1 MTRVELKN
9 EAKEQ
14 IKGKIGILFL
24 IFLIIAIIGV
34 GSSFVPIVGWFATII
49 IMPAFNISLCMIFL
63 NLAKREDISVGDVFK
78 GFNITG
84 KAVWLYIITNFF
96 VFLWSLLLIIP
107 GIIKTFSY
115 SMASFILA
123 DNPELTAREAL
134 EESKRIMEGHK
145 FDLFVLQLSFL
156 WWYLL
161 GAITFGIAYV
171 YVVPYFESTMTN
183 FYNEIKDRK
192 IEAEVI
198 DNN

>member
-1 MTRVELKN
+1 MTRIELKN

-24 IFLIIAIIGV
+24 IFLIIAMIGA
-34 GSSFVPIVGWFATII
+34 GSSLVPVVGWFATII

-63 NLAKREDISVGDVFK
+63 NLAKREDVSVGDVFK

-84 KAVWLYIITNFF
+84 KAVWLSIITWFYT
-96 VFLWSLLLIIP
+96 FLWSLLFIIP

-115 SMASFILA
+115 SMAPFILA
-123 DNPELTAREAL
+123 DNSNLTASEAL
-134 EESKRIMEGHK
+134 SESIRIMDGHK
-145 FDLFVLQLSFL
+145 FDLFVLQLSFF

-161 GAITFGIAYV
+161 GAITFGIAYI
-171 YVVPYFESTMTN
+171 YVVPYFEATMTN
-183 FYNEIKDRK
+183 FYNEIKDKK

-198 DNN
+198 KEN

>member
-84 KAVWLYIITNFF
+84 KAVWLSIITWFYT
-96 VFLWSLLLIIP
+96 FLWSLLFIIP

-115 SMASFILA
+115 SMAPFILA
-123 DNPELTAREAL
+123 DNPNLTSSEAL
-134 EESKRIMEGHK
+134 SESIRIMDGHK
-145 FDLFVLQLSFL
+145 FDLFVLQLSFFL
-156 WWYLL
+156 WYIL
-161 GAITFGIAYV
+161 GTITFGIAYV
-171 YVVPYFESTMTN
+171 YVVPYFEATMTN
-183 FYNEIKDRK
+183 FYNEIKDKK
-192 IEAEVI
+192 IEAEVVQ
-198 DNN
+198 

>member
-1 MTRVELKN
+1 MTRIELKN

-24 IFLIIAIIGV
+24 IFLIIAMIGA
-34 GSSFVPIVGWFATII
+34 GSSLVPVVGWFATII

-63 NLAKREDISVGDVFK
+63 NLAKREDVSVGDVFK

-84 KAVWLYIITNFF
+84 KAVWLSIITW
-96 VFLWSLLLIIP
+96 VYTFLWSLLFIIP

-115 SMASFILA
+115 SMAPFILA
-123 DNPELTAREAL
+123 DNSNLTASEAL
-134 EESKRIMEGHK
+134 SESIRIMDGHK
-145 FDLFVLQLSFL
+145 FDLFVLQLSFF

-161 GAITFGIAYV
+161 GAITFGIAYI
-171 YVVPYFESTMTN
+171 YVVPYFEATMTN
-183 FYNEIKDRK
+183 FYNDIKDKK

-198 DNN
+198 KEN

>member
-1 MTRVELKN
+1 MTRIELKN

-24 IFLIIAIIGV
+24 IFLIIAMIGA
-34 GSSFVPIVGWFATII
+34 GSSLVPVVGWFATII

-63 NLAKREDISVGDVFK
+63 NLAKREDVSVGDVFK

-84 KAVWLYIITNFF
+84 KAVWLSIITW
-96 VFLWSLLLIIP
+96 VYTFLWSLLFIIP

-115 SMASFILA
+115 SMAPFILA
-123 DNPELTAREAL
+123 DNSNLTASEAL
-134 EESKRIMEGHK
+134 SESIRIMDGHK
-145 FDLFVLQLSFL
+145 FDLFVLQLSFF

-161 GAITFGIAYV
+161 GAITFGIAYI
-171 YVVPYFESTMTN
+171 YVVPYFEATMTN
-183 FYNEIKDRK
+183 FYNEIKDKK

-198 DNN
+198 KEN